1 MRWKGKMD
9 RSEGELNGQVAVVT
23 GASRGIGKA
32 TAIELARRGA
42 DVAIVARLVEALE
55 ATAQEIE
62 AVGRKA
68 LPIKADVSDV
78 DQAFAMAEKVRET
91 FGHVEILVNN
101 AGILGPVEYVY
112 KVDPAQW
119 AHTLQVNLVGV
130 FNVTHSILPSM
141 VFQQYGR
148 IVNISSG
155 AAVKPRKGWSAYA
168 TSKAGVNQFSRVL
181 AMEVADFNIRV
192 NVIYPGVVATRM
204 QEELRN
210 TPPEHWDAEQAELF
224 QRLYKEGK
232 LLPPEEPAKLIAWL
246 VGPEGSDVNGAIL
259 DIRNPSVRAQVGLPP
274 L

>member
-1 MRWKGKMD
+1 MEQ
-9 RSEGELNGQVAVVT
+9 SEGELSGQVAVIT
-23 GASRGIGKA
+23 GASRGIGRA
-32 TAIELARRGA
+32 TALELARRGA
-42 DVAIVARLVEALE
+42 DVAIVARSTDALLS
-55 ATAQEIE
+55 TAREIE
-62 AVGRKA
+62 ALGRKA
-68 LPIKADVSDV
+68 LPLPADVSEIS
-78 DQAFAMAEKVRET
+78 QAFAMAEKVRET

-101 AGILGPVEYVY
+101 AGVLGPIEHTYR
-112 KVDPAQW
+112 VDPEEW
-119 AHTLQVNLVGV
+119 ARTIKINLIGV

-155 AAVKPRKGWSAYA
+155 AAVKPRKGWSAYS

-181 AMEVADFNIRV
+181 AMEVSQFNILV
-192 NVIYPGVVATRM
+192 NVIYPGVVATKM
-204 QEELRN
+204 QEALRN

-224 QRLYKEGK
+224 RRLYKEGK

-246 VGPEGSDVNGAIL
+246 VGPEGAGVNGAIL